1 MFYTINLDSSLL
13 YIFLYTLYTMESGQ
27 VDLTVP
33 EAQEVLRR
41 NRQMIT
47 VPANNDLVY
56 QDEVNNEVAV
66 LPDFE
71 AIDKVVEN
79 EKRIQDYTLYEI
91 PYLIQKEVLD
101 TLDELLQGK
110 WRTVLQGYKR
120 QFSLAILCALVYLA
134 VLMWR

>member
-1 MFYTINLDSSLL
+1 
-13 YIFLYTLYTMESGQ
+13 MESGQ

-101 TLDELLQGK
+101 ALDELLQGK

-120 QFSLAILCALVYLA
+120 QFSLAILCTLVYLT